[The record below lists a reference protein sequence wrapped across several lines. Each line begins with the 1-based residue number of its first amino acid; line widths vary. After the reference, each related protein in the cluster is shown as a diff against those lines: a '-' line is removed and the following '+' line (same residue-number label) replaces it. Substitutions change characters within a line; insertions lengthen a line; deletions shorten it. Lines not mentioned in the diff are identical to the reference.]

1 MSLID
6 HSDQQ
11 QNHMATSALSA
22 AAAAASST
30 GAVPL
35 FVRSHSAPHVQLSA
49 FHDAYMYNRSVQSI
63 NDQLTFQQQQQQ
75 QAGSVFRGG
84 YPAESL
90 QQFSSPH
97 PFDQPP
103 PLPQM
108 ASSET
113 HHLQYPTGYTT
124 ASFQQNQPMLS
135 QDLNGDFHSLPP
147 SSSSSSGSVHPFQM
161 DQLTSSIN
169 NLEAATAGSRMV
181 KFGYNGM
188 SDGSPS
194 SSSSLSP
201 SLTPSHHH
209 HHAFHSLD
217 RSQSMSIFDTSEFA
231 ATFEVPEEYPATSYL
246 IQRHGSLGSLYPIT
260 QSHELLE
267 PFHHHHH
274 LSRSR
279 LSSLGGTTMVP
290 SLSSTS
296 ISSETSSTAFPSPSL
311 AAAKSRTRRASLSPD
326 GTTRVF
332 TCLVDGC
339 GKQFKRSEHL
349 KRHVRS
355 VHTLEKPF
363 GCPYE
368 NCPKRFSRSDNL
380 NQHIR
385 IHRHEKEKAQQQ
397 QPKSFTSFTPFSPN
411 Q

>member
-6 HSDQQ
+6 HSNSQQ
-11 QNHMATSALSA
+11 HHMATSAMSA
-22 AAAAASST
+22 AAMTAAASAATASSST

-35 FVRSHSAPHVQLSA
+35 FARSLSAPHMQLSG
-49 FHDAYMYNRSVQSI
+49 FHDTYMYGRPVQSI
-63 NDQLTFQQQQQQ
+63 NEQLTFQQQQQQ
-75 QAGSVFRGG
+75 QQAEAAFRNG
-84 YPAESL
+84 YPEPF
-90 QQFSSPH
+90 QQFSPH

-108 ASSET
+108 TSSET
-113 HHLQYPTGYTT
+113 HHLQYPSGYTT
-124 ASFQQNQPMLS
+124 AGFQHQPSMFS
-135 QDLNGDFHSLPP
+135 QDSNADFHSLPP
-147 SSSSSSGSVHPFQM
+147 SSASSSSGSVHPFQM

-169 NLEAATAGSRMV
+169 NLEAATGSRV

-188 SDGSPS
+188 SDGSQS

-201 SLTPSHHH
+201 SSTPAHHH
-209 HHAFHSLD
+209 GFHHPLD
-217 RSQSMSIFDTSEFA
+217 RSQSMSIFDTSDFA
-231 ATFEVPEEYPATSYL
+231 AFEVPDEYPATSYL

-267 PFHHHHH
+267 PLH
-274 LSRSR
+274 LPRSR
-279 LSSLGGTTMVP
+279 LSSVGGAAMVP

-296 ISSETSSTAFPSPSL
+296 ISSETSSTAYSSPSF

-326 GTTRVF
+326 GTARVF
-332 TCLVDGC
+332 TCLVDAC

-385 IHRHEKEKAQQQ
+385 IHRHEKEKAQ
-397 QPKSFTSFTPFSPN
+397 PKPFTSFTPFSPN

>member
-6 HSDQQ
+6 HNDSQQ
-11 QNHMATSALSA
+11 HHMATSAMSA
-22 AAAAASST
+22 AAVAAAASAASST

-35 FVRSHSAPHVQLSA
+35 FARSLSAPHGQLSG
-49 FHDAYMYNRSVQSI
+49 FHDAYMYGRCVQSI

-75 QAGSVFRGG
+75 QQAESAFRNG
-84 YPAESL
+84 YPEPL
-90 QQFSSPH
+90 QQFSPH

-103 PLPQM
+103 LPQL

-113 HHLQYPTGYTT
+113 HHLQYPSGYTT
-124 ASFQQNQPMLS
+124 AAFQQHQHQPTMFS
-135 QDLNGDFHSLPP
+135 QDSSADFHSLPP
-147 SSSSSSGSVHPFQM
+147 TSASSSSGSVHPFQM
-161 DQLTSSIN
+161 DKLTSSIN
-169 NLEAATAGSRMV
+169 NLEAATGSRVV
-181 KFGYNGM
+181 KFGYGGM
-188 SDGSPS
+188 GDGSPS

-201 SLTPSHHH
+201 SSTPAHHQGFH
-209 HHAFHSLD
+209 HTLD
-217 RSQSMSIFDTSEFA
+217 RSQSMSIFDTSDFA
-231 ATFEVPEEYPATSYL
+231 PFEVPDDFPATSYL

-267 PFHHHHH
+267 P
-274 LSRSR
+274 LQLPRSR
-279 LSSLGGTTMVP
+279 LSSVGGASMVP

-296 ISSETSSTAFPSPSL
+296 ISSETSSTAYPSPSL
-311 AAAKSRTRRASLSPD
+311 ASAKSRTRRASLSPD

-332 TCLVDGC
+332 TCLVDAC

-385 IHRHEKEKAQQQ
+385 IHRHEKEKAQ
-397 QPKSFTSFTPFSPN
+397 PKPFTSFTPFSPS